1 MKFSYFIFFISFCLL
16 SSCGSKATVS
26 SEGESAL
33 SDSEAMAAINTTPSD
48 TARDVN
54 TEKTSAVGEE
64 QALQARS
71 AAVGNGFPMDQ
82 RVAFTSEMLNG
93 LCTSKYS
100 CLEQVIYPLGWSED
114 GKFAYFIEEAN
125 EAVYNYTLH
134 FIIQDTETD
143 KQLVKETFKASEQP
157 KYEPDDTAID
167 FESVWPSR
175 KDRYNQLLSEHNIR
189 AGNGTQFYGMP
200 WVVSQRPYRFKAI
213 NKMAHS
219 DLFDLDFVS
228 EHRLEASE
236 QGGGKKII
244 LKHTFGKYDLALA
257 TQALGYFQSP
267 FEDRVAVVDAYEKR
281 GYEGPPNVLKLMVVG
296 CDLTQ
301 WGN

>member
-1 MKFSYFIFFISFCLL
+1 MKFYHLIFLLSFCFL
-16 SSCGSKATVS
+16 SSCADKTTDNRQVNGAVEESGVQEDNTMTSDESPAKTEAYTD
-26 SEGESAL
+26 ESA
-33 SDSEAMAAINTTPSD
+33 I
-48 TARDVN
+48 
-54 TEKTSAVGEE
+54 
-64 QALQARS
+64 QARS
-71 AAVGNGFPMDQ
+71 ALDDNGFPKDQ
-82 RVAFTSEMLNG
+82 MVEFTPEMLNG

-100 CLEQVIYPLGWSED
+100 CLEEVIYPLGWSED
-114 GKFAYFIEEAN
+114 GKFAYLIEEAN

-167 FESVWPSR
+167 LESVWSSR
-175 KDRYNQLLSEHNIR
+175 KDRYNELLTEHKILV
-189 AGNGTQFYGMP
+189 GNGTQFYGMP
-200 WVVSQRPYRFKAI
+200 WVKSQRPYRFKGI

-236 QGGGKKII
+236 QGVGKKII
-244 LKHTFGKYDLALA
+244 LTHNFGKYDLALA
-257 TQALGYFQSP
+257 TEALGYFQSP
-267 FEDRVAVVDAYEKR
+267 FEDRIAVVDAFEKR